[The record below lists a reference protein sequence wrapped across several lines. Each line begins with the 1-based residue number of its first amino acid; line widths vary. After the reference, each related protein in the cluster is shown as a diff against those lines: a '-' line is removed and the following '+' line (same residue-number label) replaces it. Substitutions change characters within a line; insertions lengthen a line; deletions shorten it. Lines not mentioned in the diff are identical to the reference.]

1 MKNKNCVIINGIK
14 HELGSERMHM
24 DCRCLPY
31 YMIGE
36 SGEKIPKKLNDER
49 VGALDKS
56 FKERF
61 IKNTKENELGE
72 LNPIIKYSPGVA
84 LRDNSIHFV
93 TKGVNLLEERENIM
107 FDTSKECEVF
117 IEYLKTRLYRSEE
130 TVLNLFDYMDKCYK
144 EYKEMNK

>member
-1 MKNKNCVIINGIK
+1 METKNCVIINGVK
-14 HELGSERMHM
+14 
-24 DCRCLPY
+24 Y
-31 YMIGE
+31 
-36 SGEKIPKKLNDER
+36 
-49 VGALDKS
+49 
-56 FKERF
+56 
-61 IKNTKENELGE
+61 ELGE
-72 LNPIIKYSPGVA
+72 LNPVVKYSPGVA